1 MTSATDAL
9 PALNARIAEIERL
22 QRASQAL
29 FAEQASLLEAP
40 GARDALT
47 DPERALGSFVSAL
60 AASALRVIALLKAS
74 DTPNTRRDFVL
85 AEEALQRWQPL
96 AASQC
101 ALLLSLLARAA
112 QGVDWA
118 IPAAPVRGW
127 CDPICPHHWARA
139 LLLPI
144 QTQAEHPW
152 PDPSTTLRQLKS
164 AHQIAR
170 AQLAQQLG
178 TLRTA
183 ALMERNRLA
192 REEDAA

>member
-1 MTSATDAL
+1 MTSATETL
-9 PALNARIAEIERL
+9 PALNARIAEIEHL

-29 FAEQASLLEAP
+29 FAEQASLLDAP

-47 DPERALGSFVSAL
+47 DPERALGPFVSAL
-60 AASALRVIALLKAS
+60 AASSLRVIALLKLS
-74 DTPNTRRDFVL
+74 DTPQTRRDFVL
-85 AEEALQRWQPL
+85 TEDALQRWQPP

-118 IPAAPVRGW
+118 IPAAPARGW
-127 CDPICPHHWARA
+127 CDPTCPHHWASA

-144 QTQAEHPW
+144 QTQAKHPW
-152 PDPSTTLRQLKS
+152 PDPSATLRQIKS

-170 AQLAQQLG
+170 AQLTQQLG

-183 ALMERNRLA
+183 ALMERNRLV
-192 REEDAA
+192 RDEEAA